1 MPSQTGQYRG
11 AQKLESGLRAP
22 VIGAQVY
29 SDVAPLQR
37 VLAMAGTNS
46 VFSDALIDANGYA
59 NELARMTDFRRY
71 LMVLL
76 LLLGSSA
83 IAEELFPQP
92 AELQPDVDF
101 WIEIFT
107 EYSIDEGVLHDNR
120 NLAIIYDRLAMPSA
134 LSRKQRQRRVAARR
148 KQIKAALRVL
158 ASGKREQLSDE
169 EARILALWPAG
180 VGNDT
185 LAAAAKRIRY
195 QQGLQERFRDGLQ
208 RSGRWRAYVNEQ
220 FTALG
225 VPIEIAALPHVE
237 SSYNPDARSHVGASG
252 IWQFTRST
260 GRRFMRVDHVIDER
274 NDPFAATR
282 AAGQLMAYNYSLTGN
297 WPMAIT
303 AYNHGLGGVRRA
315 MKQFGDTAYVDILRN
330 YKGRTFGFASRNF
343 YVAFLAAKEVDQN
356 AERYFPGIQYETPVD
371 YSIASVPAYISAADL
386 SQALGVPKAQLRKH
400 NPGLQATIWQG
411 SKHIPKGY
419 ALRLPND
426 ALREP
431 LATEMAALPASST
444 FNKQLP
450 DMFHTVARG
459 DTLSQIA
466 AAYDTRVS
474 TLVMLNGLSSSH
486 RIRAG
491 QRIRLPAAGP
501 LPTATVAAAA
511 TTPPEVAT
519 VPPVVAEPVAVVD
532 EEALASAAI
541 GEVTP
546 AAMADDLAP
555 TVAALPALLSDPSD
569 YTVAEDNSIEVQP
582 LETLGHFG
590 DWLEIKTQRLRDING
605 LRFGRSLVV
614 GQRIKLD
621 LGKVDVEAFERRRI
635 DYHRQQQDQ
644 YFRQH
649 IITDVAEHTI
659 RRGESIWILSLREY
673 GVPLWLFRQYNPGV
687 DVQRVSPGTTVRF
700 PVLADV
706 DRS

>member
-1 MPSQTGQYRG
+1 
-11 AQKLESGLRAP
+11 
-22 VIGAQVY
+22 
-29 SDVAPLQR
+29 
-37 VLAMAGTNS
+37 
-46 VFSDALIDANGYA
+46 
-59 NELARMTDFRRY
+59 
-71 LMVLL
+71 MVLL
-76 LLLGSSA
+76 LLLGSPA
-83 IAEELFPQP
+83 MAEELFPQP

-101 WIEIFT
+101 WIGIFT

-120 NLAIIYDRLAMPSA
+120 NLAIIYDRLAMPSE
-134 LSRKQRQRRVAARR
+134 LSRKQRQRRAAARR
-148 KQIKAALRVL
+148 KQIKATLRVL
-158 ASGKREQLSDE
+158 ASGKREQLSNE

-180 VGNDT
+180 VSNET
-185 LAAAAKRIRY
+185 LAAAAQRIRY
-195 QQGLQERFRDGLQ
+195 QQGLRERFRDGLQ

-237 SSYNPDARSHVGASG
+237 SSYNPAARSHVGASG

-274 NDPFAATR
+274 NDPYAATR

-303 AYNHGLGGVRRA
+303 AYNHGLGGARRA
-315 MKQFGDTAYVDILRN
+315 MRQFGDTAYVDILRN

-371 YSIASVPAYISAADL
+371 YSIASAPAYVAAADL
-386 SQALGVPKAQLRKH
+386 SQALGVSEAQLRKH
-400 NPGLQATIWQG
+400 NPGLQATVWQG

-419 ALRLPND
+419 PLRLPK
-426 ALREP
+426 AVLREP
-431 LATEMAALPASST
+431 LATEMAALPASSM

-450 DMFHTVARG
+450 DLFHTVARG

-466 AAYDTRVS
+466 ATYDTRVS

-511 TTPPEVAT
+511 TQPEVAA
-519 VPPVVAEPVAVVD
+519 VPAVVADAAAAAD
-532 EEALASAAI
+532 EEALVSEAI
-541 GEVTP
+541 GEAMP
-546 AAMADDLAP
+546 GAMADDLAA

-569 YTVAEDNSIEVQP
+569 YTVAADNSIEVQP

-590 DWLEIKTQRLRDING
+590 DWLEIKTQRLRDLNG

-621 LGKVDVEAFERRRI
+621 LGKVEVAAFERRRI
-635 DYHRQQQDQ
+635 DYHRRQQDQ

-649 IITDVAEHTI
+649 IITDVTEHTI
-659 RRGESIWILSLREY
+659 RRGESIWILSLRRY